1 MLNELIE
8 RNANWS
14 AERKANEPGY
24 FARLATRQSP
34 EFFWIGC
41 SDSRVPANV
50 VAGLDPGEV
59 FVHRNVA
66 NVIHSSDLN
75 FLSTL
80 EFAVDALHIQ
90 EIIVCGHYGCG
101 GVRAACEDMPHGLV
115 DHWLEPI
122 RRLARA
128 YAMDLAKASTE
139 EERQDMLAELNV
151 IEGVRRVAE
160 TPILQRAW
168 KRHAR
173 IRVNGRR
180 SPARSGLHHRAY
192 GNVCGG
198 RAMTVLHLKEESGC
212 GGDRQDVADGLLSID
227 DALARIDAATWP
239 GCSDVTELVVK
250 SSPFPMQPDRHKSR
264 I

>member
-1 MLNELIE
+1 MLSDLLARNLI
-8 RNANWS
+8 WS
-14 AERKANEPGY
+14 TEKQAQEVGY

-66 NVIHSSDLN
+66 NIVHSSDMNL
-75 FLSTL
+75 LSAL
-80 EFAVDALHIQ
+80 EFAVDTLSIR

-101 GVRAACEDMPHGLV
+101 GVKAATEDLPHGLA

-128 YAMDLAKASTE
+128 YAVDLAFSETE
-139 EERQDMLAELNV
+139 EDRRDKLAELNV
-151 IEGVRRVAE
+151 IEGVRRVSE

-168 KRHAR
+168 KRRASV
-173 IRVNGRR
+173 RVH
-180 SPARSGLHHRAY
+180 GLIY
-192 GNVCGG
+192 G
-198 RAMTVLHLKEESGC
+198 LK
-212 GGDRQDVADGLLSID
+212 DGLLRNLDCSI
-227 DALARIDAATWP
+227 
-239 GCSDVTELVVK
+239 G
-250 SSPFPMQPDRHKSR
+250 PDHFISENGR
-264 I
+264 

>member
-1 MLNELIE
+1 MLNDLLD
-8 RNANWS
+8 RNVKWS
-14 AERKANEPGY
+14 EQKNTEEPGY

-66 NVIHSSDLN
+66 NIIHSSDMN
-75 FLSTL
+75 MLSAL
-80 EFAVDALHIQ
+80 EFAVDALKIR

-101 GVRAACEDMPHGLV
+101 GVKAATEDLPHGLA

-128 YAMDLAKASTE
+128 YAVDLAQQGDDEARRDK
-139 EERQDMLAELNV
+139 LAELNV
-151 IEGVRRVAE
+151 VEGVRRVAE

-168 KRHAR
+168 RE
-173 IRVNGRR
+173 RVSVRVHGLIYGLKDGRLR
-180 SPARSGLHHRAY
+180 DLDCTIGPGHFQAEA
-192 GNVCGG
+192 
-198 RAMTVLHLKEESGC
+198 
-212 GGDRQDVADGLLSID
+212 
-227 DALARIDAATWP
+227 AL
-239 GCSDVTELVVK
+239 
-250 SSPFPMQPDRHKSR
+250 
-264 I
+264 

>member
-1 MLNELIE
+1 MLNDLLT
-8 RNANWS
+8 RNRIWS
-14 AERKANEPGY
+14 AQRHAEEPGY
-24 FARLATRQSP
+24 FARLATRQTP

-66 NVIHSSDLN
+66 NVIHSADMNL
-75 FLSTL
+75 LSAL
-80 EFAVDALHIQ
+80 EFAVDALGIR

-101 GVRAACEDMPHGLV
+101 GVRAATEDLPHGLA

-128 YAMDLAKASTE
+128 YALDLSRCTDMEA
-139 EERQDMLAELNV
+139 RRDMLAEFNV

-168 KRHAR
+168 DQGADIAVH
-173 IRVNGRR
+173 
-180 SPARSGLHHRAY
+180 GLIY
-192 GNVCGG
+192 G
-198 RAMTVLHLKEESGC
+198 LK
-212 GGDRQDVADGLLSID
+212 DGLLRD
-227 DALARIDAATWP
+227 LNCTVARGSAAP
-239 GCSDVTELVVK
+239 AAR
-250 SSPFPMQPDRHKSR
+250 QPTCKEAAE
-264 I
+264 

>member
-1 MLNELIE
+1 MLNDLLD
-8 RNANWS
+8 RNAAWS
-14 AERKANEPGY
+14 AERQAKESDY
-24 FARLATRQSP
+24 FTRLAGQQRP

-66 NVIHSSDLN
+66 NVVHSSDMNL
-75 FLSTL
+75 LSAL
-80 EFAVDALHIQ
+80 EFAVEALEIG

-101 GVRAACEDMPHGLV
+101 GVKAATEDFPHGLA

-128 YAMDLAKASTE
+128 YAVDLAQAPDLE
-139 EERQDMLAELNV
+139 IRRDRLAELNV

-168 KRHAR
+168 TRHVSV
-173 IRVNGRR
+173 RVHGLIYGLKDGRLR
-180 SPARSGLHHRAY
+180 NLDCTIG
-192 GNVCGG
+192 
-198 RAMTVLHLKEESGC
+198 
-212 GGDRQDVADGLLSID
+212 
-227 DALARIDAATWP
+227 P
-239 GCSDVTELVVK
+239 GHFLQETSA
-250 SSPFPMQPDRHKSR
+250 
-264 I
+264 

>member
-1 MLNELIE
+1 MLDNLLR
-8 RNANWS
+8 RNRDWS
-14 AERKANEPGY
+14 VRRNSEEPGY
-24 FARLATRQSP
+24 FDRLATRQTP

-66 NVIHSSDLN
+66 NVVHSADMNL
-75 FLSTL
+75 LSAL
-80 EFAVDALHIQ
+80 EFAVDALDIR

-101 GVRAACEDMPHGLV
+101 GVKAATEDLPHGLA

-128 YAMDLAKASTE
+128 YAVDLSRCEGTE
-139 EERQDMLAELNV
+139 ARRDKLAELNV

-168 KRHAR
+168 AR
-173 IRVNGRR
+173 GAEI
-180 SPARSGLHHRAY
+180 SLHGLIY
-192 GNVCGG
+192 GL
-198 RAMTVLHLKEESGC
+198 R
-212 GGDRQDVADGLLSID
+212 DGLLRDLDCTVSHGKSEQE
-227 DALARIDAATWP
+227 AA
-239 GCSDVTELVVK
+239 
-250 SSPFPMQPDRHKSR
+250 Q
-264 I
+264 